1 MVSRGYEAVIAER
14 SNWVTD
20 RPHRLIGAAWYAV
33 LVVAVLMTIQTA
45 TFILHNGLMADR
57 PPLSMFQTGLR
68 VALVLGATVCLL
80 VRRDLIERAAL
91 ITGILAPGS
100 SALFGLGLRSPLLAA
115 LRLLS
120 HLALYALA
128 AVVAWRVLVA
138 MHREIAAHR

>member
-20 RPHRLIGAAWYAV
+20 RPNRLIGVGWCAV
-33 LVVAVLMTIQTA
+33 LVGAVLLTIQTA

-57 PPLSMFQTGLR
+57 PPLSMFQTWLR
-68 VALVLGATVCLL
+68 LVLVLGATVLL
-80 VRRDLIERAAL
+80 WVRRDPIERAAL

-100 SALFGLGLRSPLLAA
+100 SALFGIGLRSPLLAA

-138 MHREIAAHR
+138 MQREMAAHR

>member
-20 RPHRLIGAAWYAV
+20 RPNRLIGAGWCAV
-33 LVVAVLMTIQTA
+33 LVVAVLLTIQTS

-68 VALVLGATVCLL
+68 LALVLGATVLL
-80 VRRDLIERAAL
+80 WVRRDPIERAAL

-100 SALFGLGLRSPLLAA
+100 SALFGIGLRSPLLAA

-138 MHREIAAHR
+138 MQREMAAHR